1 MMTSPQPELPAKT
14 PIATDRDMPTLGTT
28 TPEPSATAKEQPLW
42 TGRTHWK
49 HHMTRIV
56 LWSLGNIAA
65 CIVTARIAARLQW
78 TNTGDVVWVC
88 GAILILSGLFVLAP
102 VFWTIIS
109 RRYRLTNQRLIIE
122 RGIFSQTID
131 QTELIRVD
139 DVRIYKSITDR
150 LFGLGTIAIIS
161 TDATDRVVTIAGI
174 PSPDQLADQIR
185 SNMRRLRQKSL
196 YVEQL

>member
-1 MMTSPQPELPAKT
+1 
-14 PIATDRDMPTLGTT
+14 
-28 TPEPSATAKEQPLW
+28 
-42 TGRTHWK
+42 
-49 HHMTRIV
+49 MTRIV